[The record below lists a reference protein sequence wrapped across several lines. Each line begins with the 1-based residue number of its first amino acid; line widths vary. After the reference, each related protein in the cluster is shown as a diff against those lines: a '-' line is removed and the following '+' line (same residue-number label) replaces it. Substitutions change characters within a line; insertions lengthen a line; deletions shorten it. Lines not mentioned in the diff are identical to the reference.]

1 MGIKKLNKF
10 LLDNCSV
17 RSIRKIHFRELEGKT
32 ITIDISIYM
41 YHFLGDEQLMEN
53 MYTFLSIL
61 KYYCVIPIFIFDG
74 KPPPEKWDLIKQRNN
89 ERKDARNKYDAL
101 IAAGANVSTEELDN
115 LRKKMVKLT
124 PEDISQTKQL
134 IDAFGFSYIDAPKE
148 ADHLCVSFVKSGI
161 ADACMSD
168 DCDMFLLNCPKV
180 IRYLSLMKQS
190 AVIYDT
196 QNILRE
202 LKINYEDF
210 LKIMVLTGTDY
221 DLSQNRSL
229 KQSLELYKQY
239 KNDETALVV
248 KSNFHNWLY
257 NNNQI
262 TDLEKLQGLCNM
274 FNMDIIMEEYME
286 IMETYLNEED
296 KKNDINKIKQ
306 LMIPY
311 NFIFV

>member
-17 RSIRKIHFRELEGKT
+17 RSIRKLYFRELEGKT
-32 ITIDISIYM
+32 ITVDISIYM
-41 YHFLGDEQLMEN
+41 YHFLGDDTLMEN

-61 KYYCVIPIFIFDG
+61 KFYCVIPIFIFDG
-74 KPPPEKWDLIKQRNN
+74 KPPPEKWDLIKQRNS
-89 ERKDARNKYDAL
+89 ERRDAKHKYYEL
-101 IAAGANVSTEELDN
+101 LESGTSVSPEELET

-124 PEDISQTKQL
+124 QEDISQTKQL
-134 IDAFGFSYIDAPKE
+134 IDAFGFTYIDAPKE

-161 ADACMSD
+161 AYACLSD

-180 IRYLSLMKQS
+180 IRYLSLMKKS

-196 QNILRE
+196 ENILRE
-202 LKINYEDF
+202 LKITHNDF

-221 DLSQNRSL
+221 NLDQKRSL
-229 KQSLELYKQY
+229 KNCLDLYKQY
-239 KNDETALVV
+239 KSDDTSLIEDFHYWICHKNHAKSKDELD
-248 KSNFHNWLY
+248 S
-257 NNNQI
+257 
-262 TDLEKLQGLCNM
+262 LCNM
-274 FNMDIIMEEYME
+274 FNMDIIMKEYYQ
-286 IMETYLNEED
+286 IMEDYLNGEN